1 MGILAT
7 VSGTVSV
14 VRAVT
19 SACISIPCTSYL
31 CLSSSWPEHCRSAA
45 DTGCVCITSAV
56 IIEGQVLPLLRLLNL
71 LLLHLL
77 QLLQRVLFLLLPEEE
92 RQKGFQCL

>member
-1 MGILAT
+1 M
-7 VSGTVSV
+7 
-14 VRAVT
+14 
-19 SACISIPCTSYL
+19 
-31 CLSSSWPEHCRSAA
+31 
-45 DTGCVCITSAV
+45 
-56 IIEGQVLPLLRLLNL
+56 LPLLRLLNL